1 MAVPVFGLSFHAP
14 REGRTLTED
23 RKSAKVSDSTLYQV
37 AVRVAKELTALRSR
51 LVNNSR
57 DPALE
62 PDAKAVAE
70 VCRRF
75 ASDFEYELLERESY
89 LGLVVKLTDPKDG
102 QFCLIAPDEPP
113 TQVEE
118 KGTKAYT
125 FILELQ
131 VRHTIEVEAEDLL
144 EAQESVFD
152 QIEELL
158 IGECDEVSVGF
169 LEDEESFGPGFS
181 LN

>member
-1 MAVPVFGLSFHAP
+1 MAEESEQSP
-14 REGRTLTED
+14 
-23 RKSAKVSDSTLYQV
+23 VSDTKLYEA
-37 AVRVAKELTALRSR
+37 AVRVAKEIASLRSR
-51 LVNNSR
+51 LIRNSQ

-75 ASDFEYELLERESY
+75 AAGFKFELIERESF
-89 LGLVVKLTDPKDG
+89 LGLIIKLIEPEG
-102 QFCLIAPDEPP
+102 GRFCLIAPDEPP

-118 KGTKAYT
+118 QGKKNYV
-125 FILELQ
+125 FHLELS
-131 VRHTIEVEAEDLL
+131 VRHTLEIEADDML
-144 EAQESVFD
+144 EAQEEVFET
-152 QIEELL
+152 IEELM